1 MGREGDKF
9 LKGSWDSCGSTFHIH
24 CGNGLRMEGGN
35 EIILS
40 DGGGGG
46 GGEDWQ
52 TRVFRKCLQKLLCV
66 IGRAHR
72 ATFAVWFEKF
82 SSSKMRCVPFGKKE
96 KKKKKRNCDTYTTK
110 WLLACSQNLT
120 TEWNCSYLWPLTLKV
135 KILMMNPV
143 SYRNQVWIF
152 CWDKTHGVLR
162 GLSV

>member
-1 MGREGDKF
+1 M
-9 LKGSWDSCGSTFHIH
+9 KGSWDSCGSTFHIH
-24 CGNGLRMEGGN
+24 SGNGLRMGGN

-82 SSSKMRCVPFGKKE
+82 SSSKMRCVPLEKNKNKTATPTQQNDCWRAHKNSQLSETAAIFGP
-96 KKKKKRNCDTYTTK
+96 
-110 WLLACSQNLT
+110 LL
-120 TEWNCSYLWPLTLKV
+120 
-135 KILMMNPV
+135 
-143 SYRNQVWIF
+143 
-152 CWDKTHGVLR
+152 
-162 GLSV
+162 